1 MPLETEGKF
10 KENIIAFAR
19 EFQGSWVVTV
29 APRLLT
35 HVIKQDE
42 HPMGENI
49 WLDTHVI
56 LPDNAPSEWLNTIT
70 SSKMNFSKKASIGD
84 ALKHFPVALLV
95 ST

>member
-29 APRLLT
+29 ASRLLT

-56 LPDNAPSEWLNTIT
+56 LPDNAPSEWLNAIT